1 LSILKDSELLYERG
15 IYPETTYIF
24 KHALTRDV
32 VYESILTRN
41 QKNLHQKIGNAIE
54 KLYVDRIEEQY
65 ELLAHHYALSENWE
79 KAVHFGWLAAEK
91 AHKLSQ
97 FQQAVT
103 IYEQT
108 AEWLLNLPE
117 NKIRQERLVD
127 IQLELCWSNIGL
139 GQLVKAEQ
147 VGLQAETTAKVLE
160 DRVRLGITYLGISTA
175 YIYLSNFEGTE
186 HYALQAIQHL
196 EETIEERALAVANL
210 LLGACYIAQ
219 GLYQKSEPFISKAVS
234 AFEKLNQRTEYIKGW
249 NALPYTIACAQL
261 GYNLGVIGRVAEG
274 KGLFERGYAPK
285 LEQVSNLS
293 TKMSYCSWHGLFVYL
308 IGEDHFDVKDRMI
321 KLSELADRSDSPFM
335 ILVFGVA
342 KANALLGM
350 EDFGAAL
357 STCQKALKAIE
368 GKTIR
373 TGHVANLYYNLVLAE
388 LKTADRKSA
397 KQHYEEGRPLVELAP
412 HWWGP
417 RFDFLQGMLLLAEA
431 SPDYIQAE
439 ACFQKSIQG
448 DEAVGAVVPAA
459 QTRLYLAQVLAKK
472 GEIERSRE
480 TLTDLLSHFQGWSIP
495 VWQQKCEQELET
507 LSSLE

>member
-1 LSILKDSELLYERG
+1 M
-15 IYPETTYIF
+15 
-24 KHALTRDV
+24 
-32 VYESILTRN
+32 
-41 QKNLHQKIGNAIE
+41 
-54 KLYVDRIEEQY
+54 
-65 ELLAHHYALSENWE
+65 
-79 KAVHFGWLAAEK
+79 HFGRLAAEK

-139 GQLVKAEQ
+139 GQLEKAEQ
-147 VGLQAETTAKVLE
+147 VGLQAEITAKVLE

-175 YIYLSNFEGTE
+175 YVYLSNFEGTE
-186 HYALQAIQHL
+186 HYALQAIQYL
-196 EETIEERALAVANL
+196 EESIEERALTVANL

-219 GLYQKSEPFISKAVS
+219 GLYQKSEPLISKAVS
-234 AFEKLNQRTEYIKGW
+234 AFEKLNQRTKYIKGW

-261 GYNLGVIGRVAEG
+261 GYNLGVIGRIAEG
-274 KGLFERGYAPK
+274 KELFERGYAPE

-335 ILVFGVA
+335 ILVFSVA

-350 EDFGAAL
+350 GDFEKAL
-357 STCQKALKAIE
+357 SSSQKALKAIE
-368 GKTIR
+368 GKEIR
-373 TGHVANLYYNLVLAE
+373 TGHVVNLYYDLVQAE
-388 LKTADRKSA
+388 LRSGEEKSA
-397 KQHYEEGRPLVELAP
+397 KQHYEEGRPLAKMSP
-412 HWWGP
+412 HWWEP
-417 RFDFLQGMLLLAEA
+417 RFDFLQGLLLMAEA

-448 DEAVGAVVPAA
+448 DEEVGAVVPAA
-459 QTRLYLAQVLAKK
+459 QTRFYLAQVLAQK
-472 GEIERSRE
+472 GEVERSRE
-480 TLTDLLSHFQGWSIP
+480 VLTELSNYFQGWSIP
-495 VWQQKCEQELET
+495 VWQQKCEQELAG
-507 LSSLE
+507 LPSLE